1 MPESASWTRLV
12 SPEYAFCW
20 RSVRT
25 WTSRLTKNTATAR
38 IGIGSTAQNVSVGE
52 IAIMNVSAATMA
64 AAARAMY
71 ISAGPT

>member
-1 MPESASWTRLV
+1 M
-12 SPEYAFCW
+12 SPEYADCW

-38 IGIGSTAQNVSVGE
+38 TGIGRTAQNVKVGE
-52 IAIMNVSAATMA
+52 MATMNVSAATMA
-64 AAARAMY
+64 ATARAMY